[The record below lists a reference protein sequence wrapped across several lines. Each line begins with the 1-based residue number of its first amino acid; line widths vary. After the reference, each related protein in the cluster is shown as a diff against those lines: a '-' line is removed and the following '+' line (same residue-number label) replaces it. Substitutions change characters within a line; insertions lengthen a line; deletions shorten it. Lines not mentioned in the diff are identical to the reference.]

1 MIVQEEEAPPR
12 TCAGPPLARARHAG
26 DPGPPEYP
34 PDPAP
39 PPAAAATFPGTTA
52 SVPAARQFI
61 RRALIACPRA
71 DDLAQAVTELAA
83 NAVAWSAAGQGG
95 TFTVRL
101 RTAPR
106 WARIEVTDP
115 GPALLSRATAAS
127 PAAGN
132 GWGLGIVTAV
142 TDRSGSSTGP
152 GRSRT
157 AWAEVTWP
165 PARRL
170 GDGLGAEQSA
180 RRGLRAV

>member
-1 MIVQEEEAPPR
+1 MIIQAEAPPR
-12 TCAGPPLARARHAG
+12 TYAGPPLSRTRRTG

-34 PDPAP
+34 PDRAP
-39 PPAAAATFPGTTA
+39 SPAATVTLPGTAA
-52 SVPAARQFI
+52 SVPAARQVI
-61 RRALIACPRA
+61 RSALIGCPRA

-83 NAVAWSAAGQGG
+83 NAVAWSAAGQGA

-115 GPALLSRATAAS
+115 GPARLPRAPLP
-127 PAAGN
+127 PATGN

-142 TDRSGSSTGP
+142 TDRSGSTTGP
-152 GRSRT
+152 GGSRT

-165 PARRL
+165 PPPQL
-170 GDGLGAEQSA
+170 GPGLSAE
-180 RRGLRAV
+180 

>member
-1 MIVQEEEAPPR
+1 MTIQAEAPAR
-12 TCAGPPLARARHAG
+12 TCAGFPLSRAWHTG
-26 DPGPPEYP
+26 DPGPGD
-34 PDPAP
+34 PDTGNPGP
-39 PPAAAATFPGTTA
+39 TPPAATVTLPGTAA

-61 RRALIACPRA
+61 RRALGGCSRA

-83 NAVAWSAAGQGG
+83 NAVAWSAAGEGG
-95 TFTVRL
+95 SFTVRL

-115 GPALLSRATAAS
+115 GPALMLRPPLR

-142 TDRSGSSTGP
+142 TDRSGSTSGP

-165 PARRL
+165 PAP
-170 GDGLGAEQSA
+170 DGHH
-180 RRGLRAV
+180 R

>member
-1 MIVQEEEAPPR
+1 MTTQAQAPPR
-12 TCAGPPLARARHAG
+12 TCAGPPLPPARHAG
-26 DPGPPEYP
+26 DPGPPEDP

-39 PPAAAATFPGTTA
+39 PPAAAVTLPGTAA

-61 RRALIACPRA
+61 RRALAGCPRA
-71 DDLAQAVTELAA
+71 EDLAQAVTELAA
-83 NAVAWSAAGQGG
+83 NAVTWSAASHGG
-95 TFTVRL
+95 TFTLRL

-115 GPALLSRATAAS
+115 GPAPPPPAPLPPAAS
-127 PAAGN
+127 N

-142 TDRSGSSTGP
+142 TDRSGTATGP

-165 PARRL
+165 PARRPAQHL
-170 GDGLGAEQSA
+170 SPH
-180 RRGLRAV
+180 

>member
-1 MIVQEEEAPPR
+1 V
-12 TCAGPPLARARHAG
+12 TL
-26 DPGPPEYP
+26 
-34 PDPAP
+34 
-39 PPAAAATFPGTTA
+39 PGTAA

-61 RRALIACPRA
+61 RRALTGCPRA

-83 NAVAWSAAGQGG
+83 NAVAWSAAGKGG

-115 GPALLSRATAAS
+115 GPARPPRAPLS

-142 TDRSGSSTGP
+142 TDRSGSNTGP
-152 GRSRT
+152 DRSRT

-165 PARRL
+165 PR
-170 GDGLGAEQSA
+170 
-180 RRGLRAV
+180 

>member
-1 MIVQEEEAPPR
+1 MTIQAEAPSR
-12 TCAGPPLARARHAG
+12 TGGGSPLSRAWPAG
-26 DPGPPEYP
+26 DPGPLEYP

-39 PPAAAATFPGTTA
+39 PPAAAVTLPAAAVTLPGTAA

-61 RRALIACPRA
+61 RRALNSCCRT

-83 NAVAWSAAGQGG
+83 NAVAWSAAGEGG
-95 TFTVRL
+95 TFTVRV

-115 GPALLSRATAAS
+115 GPAKPPRAPLS

-142 TDRSGSSTGP
+142 TDRSGSNTGP
-152 GRSRT
+152 DRSRT

-165 PARRL
+165 PGPR
-170 GDGLGAEQSA
+170 
-180 RRGLRAV
+180 

>member
-1 MIVQEEEAPPR
+1 MTIHAEAPSR
-12 TCAGPPLARARHAG
+12 TCSGPALSRAWHTG
-26 DPGPPEYP
+26 HPGPG
-34 PDPAP
+34 DPAP
-39 PPAAAATFPGTTA
+39 GNPGSAPPATTVTLPGTAA

-61 RRALIACPRA
+61 RRALGACSRA

-83 NAVAWSAAGQGG
+83 NAVAWSAAGDGG

-115 GPALLSRATAAS
+115 GPAVLPRAPS
-127 PAAGN
+127 PPAAGN
-132 GWGLGIVTAV
+132 GWGLGIVAAV
-142 TDRSGSSTGP
+142 TDRSGSTTGP

-165 PARRL
+165 PVPDAHHR
-170 GDGLGAEQSA
+170 
-180 RRGLRAV
+180 

>member
-1 MIVQEEEAPPR
+1 VIIQAEAPPR
-12 TCAGPPLARARHAG
+12 TCAGPPLSRARRAG

-34 PDPAP
+34 PDRVP
-39 PPAAAATFPGTTA
+39 PPAATVTLPGTAA

-61 RRALIACPRA
+61 RRALIGCPRA

-83 NAVAWSAAGQGG
+83 NAVTWSAAGQGAA
-95 TFTVRL
+95 FTVRL

-115 GPALLSRATAAS
+115 GPALPRAPLP
-127 PAAGN
+127 PATGN
-132 GWGLGIVTAV
+132 GWGLGIVAAV
-142 TDRSGSSTGP
+142 TDRSGSNTGP

-165 PARRL
+165 PAPRL
-170 GDGLGAEQSA
+170 GPGVSAE
-180 RRGLRAV
+180 

>member
-1 MIVQEEEAPPR
+1 MTIQAEAPPGR
-12 TCAGPPLARARHAG
+12 V
-26 DPGPPEYP
+26 PGPCCPGP
-34 PDPAP
+34 GTPATP
-39 PPAAAATFPGTTA
+39 ARRNARQTPRHHPAATVTLPGTAA

-61 RRALIACPRA
+61 RRALGGCSRA

-83 NAVAWSAAGQGG
+83 NAVAWSAAGEGG

-115 GPALLSRATAAS
+115 GPAPLPRAVLP

-132 GWGLGIVTAV
+132 GWGLNIVTAV
-142 TDRSGSSTGP
+142 TDRSGSTTGP
-152 GRSRT
+152 GHSRT

-165 PARRL
+165 AARRL
-170 GDGLGAEQSA
+170 GNGLSADG
-180 RRGLRAV
+180 

>member
-1 MIVQEEEAPPR
+1 MAVQAEAPPQ
-12 TCAGPPLARARHAG
+12 TCAGSPPAPARHAG
-26 DPGPPEYP
+26 DAGPLEDP

-39 PPAAAATFPGTTA
+39 PPAAAVTLPGTAA

-61 RRALIACPRA
+61 RRALTGCSRA

-83 NAVAWSAAGQGG
+83 NAVAWSAAGEGG

-115 GPALLSRATAAS
+115 GPALLPRAPV

-142 TDRSGSSTGP
+142 TDRSGSATGP

-165 PARRL
+165 PPDSRAGAGPVPVTGTRRAA
-170 GDGLGAEQSA
+170 G
-180 RRGLRAV
+180 